1 MAEII
6 GFIVLLL
13 CIVTWSVILFKGD
26 VNRKR
31 RKKLKSDEEKSL
43 YKQEEI
49 ENRIAKIEDVYGE
62 KATLIMFQEL
72 DAPNICE
79 LLVILEEAQ
88 IILINGEAYNF
99 SEILNIKVGQF
110 DYIRIKHTVNSTKS
124 LNILEKSAN
133 GHFSSNTIKGA
144 LHRLEELQEPITCPL
159 REEKTNID
167 IMTSRLQDPVIT
179 ISPSFHTTDE
189 VLVALSMIIDKN
201 ENKWSYEEIP
211 LKRKINY

>member
-6 GFIVLLL
+6 GFIVLVL
-13 CIVTWSVILFKGD
+13 CIVTWTVILFQGD
-26 VNRKR
+26 GKKKR
-31 RKKLKSDEEKSL
+31 RKKIKDDEEKAQ

-62 KATLIMFQEL
+62 KATLIMFQQL

-110 DYIRIKHTVNSTKS
+110 DYIRIKHTVKSTTS
-124 LNILEKSAN
+124 SNILEQSAN
-133 GHFSSNTIKGA
+133 GNFSSNTIKGA
-144 LHRLEELQEPITCPL
+144 LRRLEELQEPITCPL

-167 IMTSRLQDPVIT
+167 IMTTRLHEPVIT
-179 ISPSFHTTDE
+179 ICPSFHSTDE

-211 LKRKINY
+211 MSRKITY